1 MNKPTIEPG
10 DLKMTREA
18 LCVAQ
23 SAILARARSG
33 RDADRAPHWVRRLQ
47 DLIDQIDVARP
58 LGPDGKH
65 GDLHTDLCGCE
76 DQA

>member
-1 MNKPTIEPG
+1 MTLPMIEPD

-18 LCVAQ
+18 LCAAQ
-23 SAILARARSG
+23 SALAERARSG
-33 RDADRAPHWVRRLQ
+33 VDEDRVTHWSARLQ

-65 GDLHTDLCGCE
+65 GEQHTDVCGCE
-76 DQA
+76 DR